1 MLKTLRLCN
10 KYVSSYRLL
19 PLSLKAGLAMGGGGK
34 KKKKKKERKKE
45 EENIVAETAVNSLS
59 VSLQTKFD
67 IFDPLLFP
75 DDH

>member
-1 MLKTLRLCN
+1 M
-10 KYVSSYRLL
+10 
-19 PLSLKAGLAMGGGGK
+19 GGK
-34 KKKKKKERKKE
+34 KEEKE

>member
-1 MLKTLRLCN
+1 M
-10 KYVSSYRLL
+10 
-19 PLSLKAGLAMGGGGK
+19 GGK
-34 KKKKKKERKKE
+34 KEEKE
-45 EENIVAETAVNSLS
+45 EENIVAETAVNSFS